1 MISIMKRVIVLFAL
15 IAAFAANSFAQ
26 TDNQAAPIQQQTE
39 KVKGGG
45 KKHGKH
51 AGADMKKQL
60 NLTAEQETKM
70 KTIGGTYR
78 GKMQA
83 IKGDNTL
90 SKDQKKAQFAELQKS
105 HDAEIKGVLNGD
117 QYAKFTEMKKQRRD
131 NREAHKGGK
140 GGKGRRG
147 QQGQN

>member
-1 MISIMKRVIVLFAL
+1 MKRVIVLFAL

-26 TDNQAAPIQQQTE
+26 TDNQAAPTTATQQTV
-39 KVKGGG
+39 KHNKGGRKG
-45 KKHGKH
+45 GKH
-51 AGADMKKQL
+51 AGMNMKKQL

-83 IKGDNTL
+83 IKSDNTL
-90 SKDQKKAQFAELQKS
+90 SKDQKKVQFAELQKA

-117 QYAKFTEMKKQRRD
+117 QYAKFTDLKKQHRD
-131 NREAHKGGK
+131 NMKAHKGEK
-140 GGKGRRG
+140 GGKARRG
-147 QQGQN
+147 QQN